1 MSTVIEPG
9 GAKNMIKMLRI
20 MLNFRKDNLKESE
33 QVTQSSP
40 KIKMGESKSRKENCG
55 RKRNNSETV
64 PWCGLNPIAELKKA
78 SWEKQLN

>member
-1 MSTVIEPG
+1 
-9 GAKNMIKMLRI
+9 MIKMLRM

-64 PWCGLNPIAELKKA
+64 P
-78 SWEKQLN
+78 